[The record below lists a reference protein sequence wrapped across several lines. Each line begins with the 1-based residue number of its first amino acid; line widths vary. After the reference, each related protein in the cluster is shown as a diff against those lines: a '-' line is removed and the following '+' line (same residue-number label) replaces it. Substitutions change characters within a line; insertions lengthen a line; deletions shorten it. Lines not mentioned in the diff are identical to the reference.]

1 MALVF
6 PDDEKGKQT
15 SQFIE
20 NTVKDE
26 IQQPEMFP
34 IDATKATS
42 IQELGIIFNALGVGV
57 TEEFAKTFN
66 LEHMVV
72 WPDSKS

>member
-1 MALVF
+1 M
-6 PDDEKGKQT
+6 DYTKMENKGQYDYHPSAAK
-15 SQFIE
+15 E
-20 NTVKDE
+20 EV
-26 IQQPEMFP
+26 QQPEMFP

-42 IQELGIIFNALGVGV
+42 LQELGIIFNALGVGV

>member
-1 MALVF
+1 MDYSKMENQGA
-6 PDDEKGKQT
+6 KGRQT

-20 NTVKDE
+20 NTEV
-26 IQQPEMFP
+26 QPEIFP